1 MDDIA
6 SKVDVACHKHGVT
19 MLRKDPATGEFVK
32 VHAPITLQPLPLSRA
47 ALDQLFGFM
56 PLWNLVV
63 DRMARDPKFLLET
76 LRGSD
81 PDFTERLLDIYQ
93 RVYATRPPE
102 QWEQRMMCGVFRSDY
117 LIHDYATPP
126 AHDAVLSP
134 DTDPVQQFDTV
145 GFGGKK
151 HPFRHVEINTIS
163 AAFPALSTRTSAV
176 HHEVLDAHLGNST
189 DILVSESE
197 AKVVDTLTRAA
208 EWWSSTHGGKPG
220 VVVFVV
226 QKGERN
232 TGDQMLLAQG
242 INKRG
247 VHTVRL
253 TLGEIAEL
261 MTIGDDKVA
270 SVPVGGVAT
279 PVALFYLRAL
289 YDVKDF
295 DDESCWAARERMER
309 CTAVKCPSLPYHLC
323 TWKRVQQALTVKA
336 VLRRF
341 ADSDEAADTLHSCM
355 VQQYLLHDPD
365 ARTQAAIDR
374 AIADPREYVIK
385 TQREGTGS
393 LITGDDVKRMLTTP
407 ADDPDYTRIRHEHL
421 LMERIHA
428 RRRPGRI
435 LRNGEV
441 VSVADLEC
449 EIGTYGGLLSDGTN
463 VLINT
468 AAGYLVRTK
477 SGSQEGG
484 GVMSGVSALD
494 TIAVVE

>member
-1 MDDIA
+1 
-6 SKVDVACHKHGVT
+6 
-19 MLRKDPATGEFVK
+19 
-32 VHAPITLQPLPLSRA
+32 
-47 ALDQLFGFM
+47 
-56 PLWNLVV
+56 
-63 DRMARDPKFLLET
+63 
-76 LRGSD
+76 
-81 PDFTERLLDIYQ
+81 
-93 RVYATRPPE
+93 
-102 QWEQRMMCGVFRSDY
+102 
-117 LIHDYATPP
+117 
-126 AHDAVLSP
+126 
-134 DTDPVQQFDTV
+134 
-145 GFGGKK
+145 
-151 HPFRHVEINTIS
+151 
-163 AAFPALSTRTSAV
+163 
-176 HHEVLDAHLGNST
+176 
-189 DILVSESE
+189 
-197 AKVVDTLTRAA
+197 
-208 EWWSSTHGGKPG
+208 
-220 VVVFVV
+220 
-226 QKGERN
+226 
-232 TGDQMLLAQG
+232 
-242 INKRG
+242 
-247 VHTVRL
+247 
-253 TLGEIAEL
+253 
-261 MTIGDDKVA
+261 
-270 SVPVGGVAT
+270 
-279 PVALFYLRAL
+279 
-289 YDVKDF
+289 
-295 DDESCWAARERMER
+295 
-309 CTAVKCPSLPYHLC
+309 VKCPSLPYHLC

-365 ARTQAAIDR
+365 ERTQAAIDR

-393 LITGDDVKRMLTTP
+393 LITGEDVKRMLTTP